1 MKANARHPVRGLSIA
16 AILLILLNVQ
26 RDFAGERCLFCK
38 GSSIC
43 NVCTENL
50 SKRTSVGMSP
60 MQWNRKMRMV
70 RWQRKDIPVNDEV

>member
-1 MKANARHPVRGLSIA
+1 MKTNARHPVCGLSIA
-16 AILLILLNVQ
+16 AILLILLSAQHN
-26 RDFAGERCLFCK
+26 FAEERCLFCK

-70 RWQRKDIPVNDEV
+70 RWQRKDSQVNGEV

>member
-1 MKANARHPVRGLSIA
+1 MKTNARHPVRGLSIA

-26 RDFAGERCLFCK
+26 HNFAEENCLFCK
-38 GSSIC
+38 DSSVC

-60 MQWNRKMRMV
+60 MQWNRKVRMV
-70 RWQRKDIPVNDEV
+70 R